1 MNTDTYEE
9 TNTDLDVDMEL
20 DFDENLLLSTGI
32 AGFEI
37 AYATSNKEAIKK
49 ANKRS
54 AKQKYL
60 TRQKLDSIREKR
72 SIERELNSFSD
83 YWDM

>member
-1 MNTDTYEE
+1 MNIITYED
-9 TNTDLDVDMEL
+9 NDIDMDV
-20 DFDENLLLSTGI
+20 DENLIFDSGI

-37 AYATSNKEAIKK
+37 AYGSANKEMIRKTIKK
-49 ANKRS
+49 T

-72 SIERELNSFSD
+72 SIEKALNSFSD
-83 YWDM
+83 YWDI